1 MNNLEELKNSINEEI
16 QLYNALNTLFEEKR
30 KILISNKA
38 DDLLKVDDKILNT
51 IDSVKTV
58 VNHRRIVSKLV
69 AGKDLSLTEII
80 ALAKSSQ
87 NSFVA
92 DFEAA
97 QKQIIELSEELAT
110 KERIIKELIHHGI
123 NMVDKTLKLISN
135 TTSIAGDYNR
145 TGKNVQ
151 SDISRISSVVEDV

>member
-1 MNNLEELKNSINEEI
+1 MNNLEELKNSIKEEI
-16 QLYNALNTLFEEKR
+16 QLYNVLNTLFEEKR

-38 DDLLKVDDKILNT
+38 EDLLKVDDKILNT
-51 IDSVKTV
+51 IDSVKSA
-58 VNHRRIVSKLV
+58 VNHRQTISKLV

-87 NSFVA
+87 NSLVA

-97 QKQIIELSEELAT
+97 QKQIVELSEELAT